1 MMTCG
6 VWLQVLQGWR
16 QDPQACLLTDSM
28 FLQEKTR
35 EKMSRDNSKQYST
48 ARKQKGGGGKRQTDT
63 QVQRELGP
71 VRS

>member
-1 MMTCG
+1 M
-6 VWLQVLQGWR
+6 
-16 QDPQACLLTDSM
+16 DST

-48 ARKQKGGGGKRQTDT
+48 VRKQKGGGGKRQTDT
-63 QVQRELGP
+63 QVQWELGP